1 MAALRNRSG
10 KWEARIRRKGQ
21 PTLSKSFKSK
31 QDAERWSRGVEAQ
44 IDRGTYCN
52 TVLAERILFK
62 EIITRYIQDV
72 TQTTRSMKED
82 SYRLNAMARHWIGNL
97 TMLQLTP
104 IKVAEYRD
112 ERLKSVSAGTVIR
125 ELAYI
130 SSITNHARREWG
142 INMVNPIPLVKK
154 PPTPIGRNRILNQDE
169 LNRLLSA
176 CKPRVKNG
184 NIWVYPIVQFALA
197 TAMRRGEMLGL
208 QWKDINFQTRTA
220 YIPLTKNGSSRTVP
234 LSTEAIN
241 ILGNLPRN
249 IDGRVFPINGP
260 NLSVIFDK
268 ALRIAKIDDFHFHDL
283 RHMAITRLAEKLP
296 NLIELSA
303 VSGHKSLAMLK
314 RYYHP
319 NPELLAE
326 KLG

>member
-21 PTLSKSFKSK
+21 PTLSKSFQSK

-52 TVLAERILFK
+52 TVLAERLLFK
-62 EIITRYIQDV
+62 EIIERYIQEV
-72 TQTTRSMKED
+72 TLTTRSMKED

-112 ERLKSVSAGTVIR
+112 ERLKLVSAGAVIR

-130 SSITNHARREWG
+130 SSIVNHSRREWG

-169 LNRLLSA
+169 LNRLQLA

-184 NIWVYPIVQFALA
+184 NIWVYPIVLFALA

-208 QWKDINFQTRTA
+208 QWKDINLQTRTA

-260 NLSVIFDK
+260 NLSVIFEK
-268 ALRIAKIDDFHFHDL
+268 ALRIAKIEDFHFHDL
-283 RHMAITRLAEKLP
+283 RHMSITRMAEKLP

-319 NPELLAE
+319 NPQLLAE

>member
-21 PTLSKSFKSK
+21 PTLSKSFQSK

-62 EIITRYIQDV
+62 EIIGRYIQEV
-72 TQTTRSMKED
+72 TLTTRSMKED

-97 TMLQLTP
+97 TMLQLNP

-112 ERLKSVSAGTVIR
+112 ERLKIVSAGTVIR

-154 PPTPIGRNRILNQDE
+154 PPSPPGRNRVLNQDE
-169 LNRLLSA
+169 LNRLILA

-184 NIWVYPIVQFALA
+184 NIWVYPLVQFALA

-208 QWKDINFQTRTA
+208 QWKDINLQTRTA

-234 LSTEAIN
+234 LSTEAIH

-260 NLSVIFDK
+260 NLSVIFEK
-268 ALRIAKIDDFHFHDL
+268 ALRIAKIENFHFHDL
-283 RHMAITRLAEKLP
+283 RHMAITRMAEKLP
-296 NLIELSA
+296 KLIELSA

-319 NPELLAE
+319 NPILLAE